1 MLGRRSFI
9 RALVAVGS
17 LSLLPHIKAWD
28 PSSAGPP
35 ESDRASQAEE
45 YAGFV
50 LLPEG
55 APVPDNVVYPPRT
68 EHPVITSHLAKPSD
82 LARLGGFALY
92 VPATVP
98 PSLRDAGC
106 SLLSR
111 PRDAP
116 IAGYVLYQTADAPP
130 AARVTR
136 LSIAAERV
144 FPSPFPLWSSEP
156 VEPGG
161 PAVVLEKV
169 SFLPSPGIMV
179 ATAMGYAFHWIK
191 HEVLYTLL
199 AEYRPSRSEATALAE
214 TLVPVG

>member
-1 MLGRRSFI
+1 MLSRRSFI
-9 RALVAVGS
+9 RALVAAGS
-17 LSLLPHIKAWD
+17 LSLLPRIKTWD
-28 PSSAGPP
+28 SASAGPAG
-35 ESDRASQAEE
+35 SGSASQTEE
-45 YAGFV
+45 YAGFL

-55 APVPDNVVYPPRT
+55 TPVPDSVVYPPRS
-68 EHPVITSHLAKPSD
+68 EHAVITSHLARPSD
-82 LARLGGFALY
+82 LARMGGFTLY

-98 PSLRDAGC
+98 SSLRDAGC

-111 PRDAP
+111 PRHVP
-116 IAGYVLYQTADAPP
+116 IAGYVLYKAADHSRVAP
-130 AARVTR
+130 VTR

-179 ATAMGYAFHWIK
+179 PTAMGYAFHWIK
-191 HEVLYTLL
+191 DEVLYTLL
-199 AEYRPSRSEATALAE
+199 AEYGPSRSEATALAE
-214 TLVPVG
+214 RLVPVG